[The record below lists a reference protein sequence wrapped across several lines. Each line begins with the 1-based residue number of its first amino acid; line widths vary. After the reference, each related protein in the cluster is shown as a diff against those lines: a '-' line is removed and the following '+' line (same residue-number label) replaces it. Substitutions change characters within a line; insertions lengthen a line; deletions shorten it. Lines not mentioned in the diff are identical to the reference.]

1 MSAANPCNIFHNYF
15 VSWKLTLMTRAVVKI
30 LQLSLSES
38 IEWFSITVMTWKFI
52 TTIRRGSVKCE
63 ILEFVFFFIFLY
75 EIRAEWR
82 RRRICWREIY
92 ASCAK
97 EQKKIGKKFHSFWF
111 MTFFHFFSRCI
122 ITNFKL
128 VSWKLLRRIWVLDWM
143 VMKSFSD
150 IKKLKNEEKLEN
162 KWMTGAQAMK
172 LLF

>member
-15 VSWKLTLMTRAVVKI
+15 VSWKLTLITRAVVKI

-52 TTIRRGSVKCE
+52 TIIRRGSVKSWNST
-63 ILEFVFFFIFLY
+63 FFFIFLY

-111 MTFFHFFSRCI
+111 MTFFHFFFRCI
-122 ITNFKL
+122 RTSNSFLGNFCGEFEC
-128 VSWKLLRRIWVLDWM
+128 WM

-162 KWMTGAQAMK
+162 KWMSGAQAMK